1 MYKLTAILAFVVM
14 FLDQLTKWLILEVV
28 MQPEVRVVEI
38 TSFFNIVLA
47 YNRGVS
53 FGLFGTD
60 DVWMPYVLS
69 GVAAVIVVGLL
80 IWLRDQTHRIYA
92 LAVGLVIGGAI
103 GNVIDRL
110 RIGAVVD
117 FLDFILPLYG
127 RWPAFNVADSAIFV
141 GVAIL
146 AFASLFGYE
155 TEGKR

>member
-1 MYKLTAILAFVVM
+1 MYKLTAVLAVVVM
-14 FLDQLTKWLILEVV
+14 LLDQLTKWLILEVV
-28 MQPEVRVVEI
+28 MQPAVRVVEI

-53 FGLFGTD
+53 FGLFGND
-60 DVWMPYVLS
+60 NVWMPYVLS

-80 IWLRDQTHRIYA
+80 IWLRGQAHRIYGV
-92 LAVGLVIGGAI
+92 AVGLVIGGAI

-117 FLDFILPLYG
+117 FLDFTLPLYG